1 MKIHNHSGFKKA
13 SDVALYESWV
23 ERIEKHN
30 GIRYERKQVH
40 TSLGKTTIYIRPS
53 NATESLVIFPG
64 FRTSS
69 LFWDLD
75 NGLAAL
81 AEHFRIYLVETNG
94 QPNSSEGNT
103 PAIKTLEYG
112 EWGLEV
118 LKELGITKTHIAGA
132 SFGGTVAMKLSAVA
146 PEYIQKVVLMNPGC
160 LQNFSLKW
168 KNLRLN
174 MLPILSPKRSN
185 IEQFL
190 NGAVLFPPQHS
201 ISKEAF
207 ELLVEYQEIAL
218 KHWSD
223 KAQKPYGFSQQELQ
237 QTKSDVYLLEG
248 EQDILFPYAKSV
260 LNAKQGISG
269 LKDVVVLPQTGHGI
283 ELSPIAL
290 KQLLAWLKG

>member
-1 MKIHNHSGFKKA
+1 
-13 SDVALYESWV
+13 
-23 ERIEKHN
+23 
-30 GIRYERKQVH
+30 
-40 TSLGKTTIYIRPS
+40 
-53 NATESLVIFPG
+53 
-64 FRTSS
+64 
-69 LFWDLD
+69 
-75 NGLAAL
+75 
-81 AEHFRIYLVETNG
+81 
-94 QPNSSEGNT
+94 
-103 PAIKTLEYG
+103 
-112 EWGLEV
+112 
-118 LKELGITKTHIAGA
+118 
-132 SFGGTVAMKLSAVA
+132 
-146 PEYIQKVVLMNPGC
+146 
-160 LQNFSLKW
+160 
-168 KNLRLN
+168 